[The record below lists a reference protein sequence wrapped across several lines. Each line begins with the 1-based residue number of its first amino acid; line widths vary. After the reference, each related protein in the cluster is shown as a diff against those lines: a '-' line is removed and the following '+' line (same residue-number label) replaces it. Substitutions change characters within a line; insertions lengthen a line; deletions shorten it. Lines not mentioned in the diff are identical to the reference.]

1 MLGAA
6 ALDMGSVLRL
16 LRHALVTGTGK
27 GLDVQNQSVKEIH
40 TCATR

>member
-1 MLGAA
+1 MMGAA

-16 LRHALVTGTGK
+16 LRPALVIGTGK

-40 TCATR
+40 ICVTR